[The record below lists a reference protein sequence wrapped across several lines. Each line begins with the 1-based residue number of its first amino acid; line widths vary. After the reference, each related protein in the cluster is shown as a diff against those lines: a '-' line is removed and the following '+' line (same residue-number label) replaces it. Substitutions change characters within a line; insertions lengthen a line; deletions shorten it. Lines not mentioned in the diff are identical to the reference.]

1 MLAWRDVPTN
11 NDNLGDTALEAE
23 PDIWQLFVAPEGL
36 STDAFDRAL
45 YGATDGELYVEGKAG
60 EQFAVRILG
69 CAGRRRG
76 RRRPRL

>member
-1 MLAWRDVPTN
+1 VLAWRDVPTN

-45 YGATDGELYVEGKAG
+45 YGATDG
-60 EQFAVRILG
+60 
-69 CAGRRRG
+69 
-76 RRRPRL
+76 